1 MANMTYEEKYDAVQA
16 FCNKYKSPIDEA
28 PEGSDLWA
36 FKGLDDAM
44 TDIEAVLYDDGEML
58 LPSNVDGLNRA
69 KVQIINAM
77 LHIAEKWSNET
88 DIELECADPA
98 TGEKTIIIE
107 LECAEILCE
116 FGPNGKCPSDC
127 YTNDGPLC
135 DFDKCPYENE
145 ANEKNG
151 IKAAPREEAGDEK

>member
-16 FCNKYKSPIDEA
+16 FCDKYESLIDEA

-36 FKGLDDAM
+36 FKGLDDTM
-44 TDIEAVLYDDGEML
+44 TDIEAVLCDDCEML

-88 DIELECADPA
+88 DIELECVDPA
-98 TGEKTIIIE
+98 TGEKTIIGGKE
-107 LECAEILCE
+107 QPCCGYCYYRDE
-116 FGPNGKCPSDC
+116 NGYCSMVDT
-127 YTNDGPLC
+127 YTASYDDTCGS
-135 DFDKCPYENE
+135 FKSMGE
-145 ANEKNG
+145 A
-151 IKAAPREEAGDEK
+151 